1 MESLSFDAMAE
12 LYDET
17 RRFDRPS
24 FDAALDWLA
33 AEFPPPD
40 FPGVFE
46 PGIGTGR
53 IALPLAER
61 GYRVDGVDVSPG
73 MLAVLERRLA
83 QLPVRLPVSYRV
95 GDVLAL
101 PWPDAAFDLVVAV
114 HLFWFIRQWQA
125 AIDELLRVLRPGGA
139 FILMHTGTGTE
150 IPFLN
155 DRYRQLCAGHGHAI
169 APIGV
174 ASTRQVVDYLEAR
187 GYPCRRVDGRW
198 QWTER
203 LRPDEALGYIASRAY
218 SFTAAVPEAVHVE
231 AVARLD
237 SELRDR
243 PGGPKGAVDV
253 ADQVY
258 FVIARR

>member
-1 MESLSFDAMAE
+1 MESLSFDAMVE

-17 RRFDRPS
+17 RRFDRAS

-33 AEFPPPD
+33 AEFPPSEYPS
-40 FPGVFE
+40 VFE

-61 GYRVDGVDVSPG
+61 GYRVDGIDLSPG

-83 QLPVRLPVSYRV
+83 QSPARLPVTGRV

-101 PWPDAAFDLVVAV
+101 PWPDAAFDLVIAV
-114 HLFWFIRQWQA
+114 HLFWFIRQWRA
-125 AIDELLRVLRPGGA
+125 AADELLRILRPGGVYA
-139 FILMHTGTGTE
+139 LMHTGTGTE

-155 DRYRQLCAGHGHAI
+155 DRYRQLCGELGHAI
-169 APIGV
+169 RPIGV
-174 ASTRQVVDYLEAR
+174 ASTRQVVDYLEAW
-187 GYPCRRVDGRW
+187 GHPCRRVDGRW

-218 SFTAAVPEAVHVE
+218 SFTAAAPEAVHVE

-243 PGGPKGAVDV
+243 PGGPESAVDV
-253 ADQVY
+253 PNQVY
-258 FVIARR
+258 YVIARR